1 MSNFMFNQENE
12 IVSNVGIVMADFKTL
27 KETIMHGK
35 NTQNGFQ
42 CKCSNNNKVFKSSVN
57 EFIVFVGANMFFC
70 RKDPNM
76 FMILCLVFQI

>member
-27 KETIMHGK
+27 KEMIMHGK
-35 NTQNGFQ
+35 NTRNGFQ
-42 CKCSNNNKVFKSSVN
+42 CKYLNNNKVCKSFEN
-57 EFIVFVGANMFFC
+57 EFVVFVGANMFFS